1 MHNMLRTGFPKPHA
15 PVTQFLCAKQQ
26 NICKRC
32 PFISRVLARSC
43 MGNEKDAEQKPAGLR
58 LLRASADLLVD
69 REALAVYK

>member
-1 MHNMLRTGFPKPHA
+1 
-15 PVTQFLCAKQQ
+15 
-26 NICKRC
+26 
-32 PFISRVLARSC
+32 